1 MKINKKIFSL
11 FALVTF
17 LSCIAPVTVFAEEYV
32 LGKKYYKNFPGTG
45 NKWVKLHSITEYDKN
60 GNEIHYKS
68 FSGYE
73 QWYEYDAN
81 GNLTHRK
88 DSYGNEAWHEYDK
101 NGNLIHMKNSDG
113 YEDWYEY
120 DKNGNKIYWKNSYG
134 DEAWYEYDKNG
145 NLIHMKN
152 SDGDED
158 WYEYSYWPDGTIK
171 KAWEFIKF

>member
-1 MKINKKIFSL
+1 MKINTKIFFL
-11 FALVTF
+11 VALVFF

-45 NKWVKLHSITEYDKN
+45 NKWVKLHSKT
-60 GNEIHYKS
+60 
-68 FSGYE
+68 
-73 QWYEYDAN
+73 
-81 GNLTHRK
+81 
-88 DSYGNEAWHEYDK
+88 EYDK
-101 NGNLIHMKNSDG
+101 NGNLIHWKDSDGDEEWHEYDKNGNEIYSKNSDGDEEWYEYNENGNKIYWKNSDG
-113 YEDWYEY
+113 YEAWYEY
-120 DKNGNKIYWKNSYG
+120 DKNGNEIYWKNSYG

>member
-11 FALVTF
+11 FALVFF

-32 LGKKYYKNFPGTG
+32 LGEKYYKNFPGTG
-45 NKWVKLHSITEYDKN
+45 NKWVELSLITEYDEK

-88 DSYGNEAWHEYDK
+88 DSYGNEAWYEYDK

>member
-11 FALVTF
+11 FALVFF

-45 NKWVKLHSITEYDKN
+45 NKWVKLNSITEYDKNGNKIYWQDADGYEAWYEYDKN

-88 DSYGNEAWHEYDK
+88 DSYGNEAWYEYDK
-101 NGNLIHMKNSDG
+101 NGNEIHMKNSDG

-120 DKNGNKIYWKNSYG
+120 DKNGNKIYWKNSDG
-134 DEAWYEYDKNG
+134 YE
-145 NLIHMKN
+145 
-152 SDGDED
+152 E

>member
-1 MKINKKIFSL
+1 MKINTKIFFL
-11 FALVTF
+11 FALIFF

-45 NKWVKLHSITEYDKN
+45 NKWVKLNSIT
-60 GNEIHYKS
+60 
-68 FSGYE
+68 
-73 QWYEYDAN
+73 
-81 GNLTHRK
+81 
-88 DSYGNEAWHEYDK
+88 NEAWYEYDK